1 MAERCPWL
9 RASPPIA
16 CWAVSTHNRAI
27 DTLKHHQGFG
37 FRATHSPRS
46 GAGSAPGVAC
56 AILPV
61 LLANDPITAREF
73 HYDKLALEIVNEDEN
88 AATL

>member
-1 MAERCPWL
+1 
-9 RASPPIA
+9 
-16 CWAVSTHNRAI
+16 
-27 DTLKHHQGFG
+27 
-37 FRATHSPRS
+37 
-46 GAGSAPGVAC
+46 
-56 AILPV
+56 V